1 MTNEGLAEAIVLS
14 KIYIMRGR
22 KVMLDA
28 DLAELYTVKTQ
39 QLNQQVRRNPS
50 RFPSD
55 FMFELTR
62 EEFDELKSGPGA
74 ASWGGRRKLPLAFTE
89 HGVLMLSSV
98 LRSEK
103 AVEVNIRIVRIF
115 SRMRE
120 LLASTTRASSWKV
133 ERIERELYDQAEDI
147 ATIYGYVTKLI
158 EEPVAEPTPEPERR
172 RIGYRR
178 SDES

>member
-1 MTNEGLAEAIVLS
+1 MAINSLTDAVVLS
-14 KIYIMRGR
+14 KIYVIRDR

-28 DLAELYTVKTQ
+28 DLAELYEVKTQ
-39 QLNQQVRRNPS
+39 ALNQQVRRNPS

-103 AVEVNIRIVRIF
+103 AVEVNIQIVRIF
-115 SRMRE
+115 ARMRE
-120 LLASTTRASSWKV
+120 LLLEHQGLVLKV

-147 ATIYGYVTKLI
+147 ETIYGYVTKLI
-158 EEPVAEPTPEPERR
+158 EDPPEETEPERR
-172 RIGYRR
+172 RIGFK
-178 SDES
+178 SDEES